1 MLGMDFG
8 TTNSGISLYDGR
20 RVELLPLDPANAN
33 PRVAR
38 SALYITNDQ
47 KVSIARAALQEYFE
61 QNLGRTVRLE
71 RVWVGEIEQV
81 FAELP
86 AFIRDVYAW
95 VDANSPGRLLISF
108 KSGLREADYA
118 GTIIGQFFLSLED
131 LIGSYLYT
139 TRLRAE
145 RILGRPQRAIVLGR
159 PVRFAADPQADQIAQ
174 ERLIEAALRA
184 GYERIALEYEPIA
197 AAYHY
202 AAGVRGEENIL
213 VFDFGG
219 GTLDLTVMRIGPQ
232 RREVLAT
239 GGLPIAGDVFD
250 QKLVRAKLAEH
261 FGEHTVYGPRQSRL
275 PVPSWIYDT
284 LADWQTLVTLQSP
297 ENRRMLDEI
306 KRTAQEPRRIQALVD
321 LVANNYGLRLF
332 EAAETAKRQLSRR
345 LETEILLAG
354 PSFTIRQPV
363 TRVEFETIIR
373 AEIQS
378 VDALIDDTLAR
389 SGLAPR
395 EIDAVIRTGGSSEI
409 PVFQR
414 MLAHKFGE
422 EKVRSIDIFSS
433 VTSGLGLIAQRIEAG
448 EIEATAT
455 SRDDRRHAD
464 LAFARPGVAQANL
477 EVLKRRILAQEELGE
492 GEEAAAGLVML
503 GEGRLMAGPLVGPE
517 TGETPL
523 AEIVP
528 DGAPAPRVALTAT
541 LDEPLLVVTSR
552 YRLFLTTLR
561 QLATLQEGG
570 FSRADLPDFAK
581 GEIICAVRR
590 WNGLKDTER
599 LLIVTSRGAAR
610 ALNMA
615 RLRPTVEGGQP
626 LKLDWPYPHW
636 PAAVL
641 SGNVK
646 DSLLVVTGS
655 GRAARMAVADVSVQG
670 SQVIGVAWD
679 KGERIASALR
689 VAGQRQVIVL
699 TSDGYARRFPAV
711 AVPLVEKASQGVT
724 SIRRPVAAVGLRAG
738 DTMLAIT
745 SRRCLPFHPD
755 SIPLESE
762 PSVRSHRLFKLASGE
777 TVTALISPRPARP
790 PDTTDRR
797 SPILAAASPHP
808 RSRL

>member
-1 MLGMDFG
+1 MDFG
-8 TTNSGISLYDGR
+8 TTNSGISLYDGQ
-20 RVELLPLDPANAN
+20 RVELLPLDPTNAN

-47 KVSIARAALQEYFE
+47 NVAIARAALQEYFE
-61 QNLGRTVRLE
+61 QNLGRTVKLE

-145 RILGRPQRAIVLGR
+145 RALGRPQRSIVLGR
-159 PVRFAADPQADQIAQ
+159 PVRFAADPQADRIAQ

-184 GYERIALEYEPIA
+184 GYEDISLEYEPIA

-202 AAGVRGEENIL
+202 AAGVAREENIL

-219 GTLDLTVMRIGPQ
+219 GTLDLTVMRIGPK

-306 KRTAQEPRRIQALVD
+306 KRTAQEPRKIQALTD
-321 LVANNYGLRLF
+321 LVANNYGLRMF

-363 TRVEFETIIR
+363 TRAEFETIIR
-373 AEIQS
+373 PEIQA
-378 VDALIDDTLAR
+378 VDALIDETLAR

-433 VTSGLGLIAQRIEAG
+433 VTSGLGIIAHRIEAG
-448 EIEATAT
+448 EIEATAYG
-455 SRDDRRHAD
+455 RDDRHHSD
-464 LAFARPGVAQANL
+464 LAFAKPGVAQANL

-492 GEEAAAGLVML
+492 GEDASLGTVML
-503 GEGRLMAGPLVGPE
+503 GEGRLTTGPLVGPE

-528 DGAPAPRVALTAT
+528 AGAEPPRVALAAS
-541 LDEPLLVVTSR
+541 LDEPLLVATSR
-552 YRLFLTTLR
+552 YRFFLTTLR

-570 FSRADLPDFAK
+570 FTRSDLPDFTK
-581 GEIICAVRR
+581 GEVICAVRR
-590 WNGLKDTER
+590 WNGLKDEER
-599 LLIVTSRGAAR
+599 LLIVTSRGVAR

-615 RLRPTVEGGQP
+615 RVRPGIEGGQP

-641 SGNVK
+641 SGNLK
-646 DSLLVVTGS
+646 DSLLLVTGA
-655 GRAARMAVADVSVQG
+655 GRAARMAVGDVSVQG
-670 SQVIGVAWD
+670 SQVIPVAWD
-679 KGERIASALR
+679 KGERIVGALR
-689 VAGQRQVIVL
+689 VGGQRQVILL
-699 TSDGYARRFPAV
+699 TSDGYAKRVVSTALPR
-711 AVPLVEKASQGVT
+711 VEKASQSQT
-724 SIRRPVAAVGLRAG
+724 IIRRPVAAVGLPAG
-738 DTMLAIT
+738 ETMLALT

-755 SIPLESE
+755 DIPLETE
-762 PSVRSHRLFKLASGE
+762 LTVRSHRLFKLADGE
-777 TVTALISPRPARP
+777 TVMALVSPRPAKPTLERGHK
-790 PDTTDRR
+790 
-797 SPILAAASPHP
+797 SPIVEAASPRA
-808 RSRL
+808 RSHI

>member
-8 TTNSGISLYDGR
+8 TTNSGISLYDGQ

-47 KVSIARAALQEYFE
+47 NVSIARAALQEYFE

-145 RILGRPQRAIVLGR
+145 RTLGRPQRSIVLGR
-159 PVRFAADPQADQIAQ
+159 PVRFAADPQGDQIAQ
-174 ERLIEAALRA
+174 ARLVEAALRA
-184 GYERIALEYEPIA
+184 GYERISLEYEPIA

-202 AAGVRGEENIL
+202 AAGVAGEQNIL

-219 GTLDLTVMRIGPQ
+219 GTLDLTVMRIGPK

-250 QKLVRAKLAEH
+250 QKLIRAKLAEH
-261 FGEHTVYGPRQSRL
+261 FGEHTSYGPRQSRL

-297 ENRRMLDEI
+297 ENRRMLEEI
-306 KRTAQEPRRIQALVD
+306 KRTAQEPRKIQALID
-321 LVANNYGLRLF
+321 LVAHNYGLRMF

-345 LETEILLAG
+345 LETELLLAG

-363 TRVEFETIIR
+363 TRAEFETIIR
-373 AEIQS
+373 PEIQA

-389 SGLAPR
+389 SGLAAR

-433 VTSGLGLIAQRIEAG
+433 VTSGLGIIARRIDAG
-448 EIEATAT
+448 EIEAMAY
-455 SRDDRRHAD
+455 SRDGSHHAD
-464 LAFARPGVAQANL
+464 LAFARPGIAQANL
-477 EVLKRRILAQEELGE
+477 EVLKRRILAYEELGE
-492 GEEAAAGLVML
+492 EADAAAGTVTL
-503 GEGRLMAGPLVGPE
+503 GEGRLLTAPAIIAE
-517 TGETPL
+517 SGETPL
-523 AEIVP
+523 VEIVP
-528 DGAPAPRVALTAT
+528 EDAPPPRLALVVSQ
-541 LDEPLLVVTSR
+541 DEPLLIITSR
-552 YRLFLTTLR
+552 YRLFTATLR

-570 FSRADLPDFAK
+570 FTRSDLPDFSK
-581 GEIICAVRR
+581 GEVICAVRR
-590 WNGLKDTER
+590 WNGLKDEER
-599 LLIVTSRGAAR
+599 LLIVTSRGVAR

-615 RLRPTVEGGQP
+615 RLRESIEGGRP

-641 SGNVK
+641 SGNTK
-646 DSLLVVTGS
+646 DSLLIVTNQ
-655 GRAARMAVADVSVQG
+655 GRAGRTPVSGVSVQG
-670 SQVIGVAWD
+670 SQVIPVAWD
-679 KGERIASALR
+679 KGERIVGALR
-689 VAGQRQVIVL
+689 TGGQRQVLIL
-699 TSDGYARRFPAV
+699 TGDGYAKRFLSTAL
-711 AVPLVEKASQGVT
+711 PLAEKGSQ
-724 SIRRPVAAVGLRAG
+724 SIIRRPVAAVGLRLG
-738 DTMLAIT
+738 DTMHALT
-745 SRRCLPFHPD
+745 SRRCLSFRPD
-755 SIPLESE
+755 DIPLETE
-762 PSVRSHRLFKLASGE
+762 LTVRSHRLFKLADDE
-777 TVTALISPRPARP
+777 TVTALVSPRPPKPAA
-790 PDTTDRR
+790 DRAHR
-797 SPILAAASPHP
+797 SPIVAAASP
-808 RSRL
+808 RARLA